1 MAYRDEGTASAARV
15 VRGRILKAA
24 LAVALPLV
32 PLSVVYGQAEDP
44 VEKRQQLMREL
55 EDDAETLGTI
65 AALAPS
71 AKGAQ
76 LADYKKQ
83 MAEAS
88 RRVAIAAKESH
99 ELFKANV
106 PGGRSKPE
114 VWTNWPDYNAK
125 MEAFVANS
133 EKMAKVA
140 ETGDLHAVTE
150 LLVDALPCKGC
161 HDVYRQKKTS

>member
-1 MAYRDEGTASAARV
+1 MAYQDEGTAPTARV
-15 VRGRILKAA
+15 LRGRILKTA
-24 LAVALPLV
+24 LALALPLV

-55 EDDAETLGTI
+55 DEDAETLGTI

-76 LADYKKQ
+76 LAAYKTQ
-83 MAEAS
+83 MTEAA
-88 RRVAIAAKESH
+88 RRVAAAAKASH
-99 ELFKANV
+99 ESFRPNA

-114 VWTNWPDYNAK
+114 IWTNWADYNAK

-133 EKMAKVA
+133 DKMAKVA
-140 ETGDLHAVTE
+140 ETGDIHAVTE

-161 HDVYRQKKTS
+161 HDVYRQKKS

>member
-1 MAYRDEGTASAARV
+1 MAYQDEGNVPTARRF
-15 VRGRILKAA
+15 RGRLLKVA
-24 LAVALPLV
+24 LAAVLPLV

-55 EDDAETLGTI
+55 DDDAETLGTI

-76 LADYKKQ
+76 LATYKTQ

-88 RRVAIAAKESH
+88 RRVATAAKESH

-114 VWTNWPDYNAK
+114 IWTNWADYNAK

-161 HDVYRQKKTS
+161 HDVYREKKTS